1 MFSLCVGET
10 LVDTL
15 THGDDSGVIS
25 STGTD
30 VAGEVVSLGPGVK
43 RFSPGDK
50 VLTYIHILVSTH
62 SERTRC

>member
-1 MFSLCVGET
+1 VVVRF
-10 LVDTL
+10 
-15 THGDDSGVIS
+15 S

-50 VLTYIHILVSTH
+50 VMTYIHILVSTH
-62 SERTRC
+62 SGRTRC